1 MERGI
6 LRSKR
11 KKNAYNIRCFPVLAS
26 EIIGKEGGEEIG
38 GKKYRYTYVV
48 DAGGARRKHGR
59 IGHYSM
65 QNVREQSL
73 ICQQSNTDW
82 TVSCSFVNDFVRV
95 HIRFQDVRKRG
106 REMNSS
112 SV

>member
-1 MERGI
+1 M
-6 LRSKR
+6 
-11 KKNAYNIRCFPVLAS
+11 
-26 EIIGKEGGEEIG
+26 GKEGGEEIE
-38 GKKYRYTYVV
+38 GKKNT
-48 DAGGARRKHGR
+48 DIHMWLMPGGARRKHGR

-82 TVSCSFVNDFVRV
+82 TVSCFFVNDFVRL

-106 REMNSS
+106 REMNSR